1 MSFHFLSSLFLTFG
15 RAHSGPG
22 SELYLQDAEAKNI
35 GSLEIVSDGVSDLIT
50 KRHINPR
57 ITHFR
62 LWLSTRVV
70 PKRQ

>member
-1 MSFHFLSSLFLTFG
+1 M
-15 RAHSGPG
+15 PG